1 MYVRRDNPI
10 CHFAFYNQAGGNNP
24 LANTRRTY
32 VDPTVLRRRKNRN
45 RVVVLAFF
53 LLIGLVALIE
63 SPLTRIRSL
72 TVTGNT
78 SIPQAKILTA
88 AKLHKGM
95 NMWQVNAAAAQQRI
109 KHQEPLVASVS
120 VKTSLLHGTVALK
133 VEEKH
138 VVALYETHGTFYRV
152 LEGGD
157 VYGSVQSASGL
168 PWPIVTSAQAA
179 KVTQGQAV
187 PVTGMVALSKQLAK
201 SSPGFLTRVSE
212 IELDQYG
219 NATVYLDSGF
229 AARCRANQFSARIAT
244 IEAAVSYF
252 SSNGYQPGMIDVSSG
267 PPYEYTPFQ
276 TKQGQ
281 AKSPKTGKQAKSTG
295 SKTSG

>member
-1 MYVRRDNPI
+1 M
-10 CHFAFYNQAGGNNP
+10 
-24 LANTRRTY
+24 ANTRRTY

-45 RVVVLAFF
+45 RMVVLAFF

-78 SIPQAKILTA
+78 AIPQARILTA
-88 AKLHKGM
+88 AKLRRGM
-95 NMWQVNAAAAQQRI
+95 NMWQVNAAAAQRRI

-120 VKTSLLHGTVALK
+120 IRTNLLHGTVALQI
-133 VEEKH
+133 EEKH
-138 VVALYETHGTFYRV
+138 VVALYETRGTFYRV
-152 LEGGD
+152 LDGGD

-168 PWPIVTSAQAA
+168 PWPIVTSAQFA

-201 SSPGFLTRVSE
+201 SSPGFLTQVSE
-212 IELDQYG
+212 IELDRYG
-219 NATVYLDSGF
+219 NATVYLDNGF
-229 AARCRANQFSARIAT
+229 AARCKANQFAGRIAT
-244 IEAAVSYF
+244 IDTAVSYF
-252 SSNGYQPGMIDVSSG
+252 SSKGYRPGLIDVSSG

-276 TKQGQ
+276 K
-281 AKSPKTGKQAKSTG
+281 K
-295 SKTSG
+295 